1 VRSDD
6 EDRPVGITTS
16 LVLRGH
22 VLRVPRRIRTVEGW
36 EVAAVVI
43 GGRPDAPGA
52 VDDGLVAVCAGPGAA
67 AAIAPLTTGAE
78 VIVHGRL
85 AVRRGGRPADD
96 AVELVADALL
106 VRRAPVA
113 SPEPAPEPRIAP

>member
-16 LVLRGH
+16 LVLRGQ

-36 EVAAVVI
+36 EVA
-43 GGRPDAPGA
+43 A

-106 VRRAPVA
+106 LRRAPVA